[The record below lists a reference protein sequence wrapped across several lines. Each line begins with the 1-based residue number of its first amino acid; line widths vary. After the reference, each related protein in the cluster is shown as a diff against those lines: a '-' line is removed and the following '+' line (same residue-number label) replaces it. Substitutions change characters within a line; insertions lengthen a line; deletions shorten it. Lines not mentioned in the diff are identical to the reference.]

1 MAWLSA
7 LFKALLEWL
16 SSEVKKDTKASD
28 ADATPQD
35 LKDKWR
41 RRIEEQEAKSK
52 AEKKIVHI
60 EKDEPK
66 KVAPEKDVPNK
77 KPPLNYWQRQLRAE
91 VRKRENEEDSNSNS
105 D

>member
-28 ADATPQD
+28 ADATPQG

-41 RRIEEQEAKSK
+41 RRIEEQESKSK
-52 AEKKIVHI
+52 Q
-60 EKDEPK
+60 KDE
-66 KVAPEKDVPNK
+66 
-77 KPPLNYWQRQLRAE
+77 
-91 VRKRENEEDSNSNS
+91 EDTPTNN
-105 D
+105 

>member
-28 ADATPQD
+28 ADATPQS

-41 RRIEEQEAKSK
+41 RRIEEQEAESKSEK
-52 AEKKIVHI
+52 AAPKKLVLEKDATEKK
-60 EKDEPK
+60 E
-66 KVAPEKDVPNK
+66 
-77 KPPLNYWQRQLRAE
+77 PLNFWEQRLKAE
-91 VRKRENEEDSNSNS
+91 VRKRKNEEDSNSNS

>member
-16 SSEVKKDTKASD
+16 SSEAKKDTKASN
-28 ADATPQD
+28 ADATPQS

-41 RRIEEQEAKSK
+41 RRIEEQESKSK
-52 AEKKIVHI
+52 QK
-60 EKDEPK
+60 
-66 KVAPEKDVPNK
+66 
-77 KPPLNYWQRQLRAE
+77 
-91 VRKRENEEDSNSNS
+91 NEEDTSTS

>member
-28 ADATPQD
+28 ADATPQR

-41 RRIEEQEAKSK
+41 KRIEDQESKSK
-52 AEKKIVHI
+52 AKKAEPDELTS
-60 EKDEPK
+60 EKDAPQK
-66 KVAPEKDVPNK
+66 KA
-77 KPPLNYWQRQLRAE
+77 PLNFWEQRLKAE
-91 VRKRENEEDSNSNS
+91 VRKRNNEESSNSNS